1 MLRKLFIE
9 HPSSVDET
17 YFQHMA
23 FALSFAGLLLMAG
36 GAALIHA
43 VVPGLCKTTASD
55 LIRKM
60 YARIEYRGVP
70 AASPAE

>member
-17 YFQHMA
+17 YLEHMW
-23 FALSFAGLLLMAG
+23 FAVSFAGLLFAA
-36 GAALIHA
+36 GAAALVHA
-43 VVPGLCKTTASD
+43 VVPGLCKTTASR

-70 AASPAE
+70 SATPAE